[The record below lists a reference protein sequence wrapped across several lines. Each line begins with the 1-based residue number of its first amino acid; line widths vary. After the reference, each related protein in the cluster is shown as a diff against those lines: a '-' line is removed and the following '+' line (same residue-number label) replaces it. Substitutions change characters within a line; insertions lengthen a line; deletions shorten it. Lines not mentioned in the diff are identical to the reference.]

1 MGKTERQIIQEE
13 KKQFWQDH
21 IQAWR
26 RSGLNQSEYC
36 RRQGLNKDAYFYW
49 KKKLSQDSSPLSLV
63 PVPVKIN
70 LAPTRKPLVVV
81 IDNRYRI
88 EVSEDFEAATLRKVV
103 DTLEGR

>member
-1 MGKTERQIIQEE
+1 MEKPERQIIQEE

-21 IQAWR
+21 IQAWS

-49 KKKLSQDSSPLSLV
+49 KKKLSQDSSSLSLV
-63 PVPVKIN
+63 PLAVKIN
-70 LAPTRKPLVVV
+70 LASTRKPLVVV

-88 EVSEDFEAATLRKVV
+88 EVSGDFESATLDKVIR
-103 DTLEGR
+103 TLEGR

>member
-1 MGKTERQIIQEE
+1 MGKTEKQIIQEE

-21 IQAWR
+21 LQACR

-36 RRQGLNKDAYFYW
+36 RRQRLNKDAYFYW

-88 EVSEDFEAATLRKVV
+88 EVSGDFESATLDKVV
-103 DTLEGR
+103 RTLEGR

>member
-1 MGKTERQIIQEE
+1 MEKTERQIIQEE

-21 IQAWR
+21 IQACR

-49 KKKLSQDSSPLSLV
+49 KKKLSQDSSLFLV
-63 PVPVKIN
+63 PVPLKID

-88 EVSEDFEAATLRKVV
+88 EVSGDFESATLDKVV
-103 DTLEGR
+103 RTLEGR

>member
-1 MGKTERQIIQEE
+1 MEKPERQIIQEE

-21 IQAWR
+21 IEAWE
-26 RSGLNQSEYC
+26 RSGLNQSQYC

-49 KKKLSQDSSPLSLV
+49 KKKLSQDSSSLSLV

-88 EVSEDFEAATLRKVV
+88 EVSGDFESATLDKVV
-103 DTLEGR
+103 RTLEGR